1 MTSDI
6 PNVEPLDE
14 KNSGEQVEHNRLILD
29 QFTKQAQPFA
39 EKVDPAVNQEIFELI
54 IKTSGVNESDDVLDV
69 ACGPGLLTCALARH
83 VRSVAG
89 IDLTSEMIR
98 WAKLLAAAKNLSNV
112 VWKTGDASALPYN
125 DHRFTAVITRY
136 SLHHIIDP
144 RAVLAEMVRVCKP
157 GGKIVVIDEY
167 TPPEPERALLFNAM
181 EKLRDPSHVK
191 AFAISDL
198 VAMMNKAEINVIKT
212 ASYDLEID
220 LEVQLKSSFPN
231 EGDADKLRAAIN
243 EDIGKGMIGIGSSR
257 IGDRVFLAY
266 PTVIIVGSTK

>member
-1 MTSDI
+1 LTSDI

>member
-6 PNVEPLDE
+6 PNGEPLDE
-14 KNSGEQVEHNRLILD
+14 KNSGEQAEHNRLVLD

-39 EKVDPAVNQEIFELI
+39 EKVDPAVNQKVFELI

-69 ACGPGLLTCALARH
+69 ACGPGLLACALARH
-83 VRSVAG
+83 VRRVAG

-98 WAKLLAAAKNLSNV
+98 WAKLVAAAKGLSNV
-112 VWKTGDASALPYN
+112 DWKIGDASALPYN

-136 SLHHIIDP
+136 SFHHILDP

-167 TPPEPERALLFNAM
+167 TPPEPERASRFNAV

-191 AFAISDL
+191 AFAISEL
-198 VAMMNKAEINVIKT
+198 VAMMNQEEINVIRT

-231 EGDADKLRAAIN
+231 EGDADQLRAAIN

-257 IGDRVFLAY
+257 VGDRVLLAY
-266 PTVIIVGSTK
+266 PTVILVGSTK